1 MARLRTA
8 MDSAF
13 WDLDVAMLESLK
25 APLRLYQV
33 SHSPWTLL
41 EQVKLLEYSKS
52 PSWEM
57 GLFLALS
64 LLTFL
69 LYPRILIYRR
79 VTTGSKSEACGVE
92 RVSKFRAGNEDRQ
105 AEEDHHIGMR
115 IDRDPV

>member
-1 MARLRTA
+1 MARLRTT
-8 MDSAF
+8 MDSAI
-13 WDLDVAMLESLK
+13 WDLDVATPESLK

-41 EQVKLLEYSKS
+41 EQVQLLKYIKS
-52 PSWEM
+52 PSYEM
-57 GLFLALS
+57 GFLLALS
-64 LLTFL
+64 LFTFL

-79 VTTGSKSEACGVE
+79 VTTRSKSEACGVE
-92 RVSKFRAGNEDRQ
+92 RVNKFRAGNEDRQ